1 MRSWNVARPLM
12 RERYVSL
19 SCILSYELQPEMKRV
34 CGRKHG
40 SPDPLSS
47 NLTIESRD
55 CIVIRDCE
63 ILLFFYFFFFFLI
76 YLMRANVNVLWWCI
90 GVYDRVIKKK
100 GEKCQMLRDEVISW
114 KWQLLFSIFWSRR
127 KYHRGI
133 SLRLCFRVELIIY
146 FKKL

>member
-100 GEKCQMLRDEVISW
+100 GGEMSNVERWSDQLKMTIAIFDFLISS
-114 KWQLLFSIFWSRR
+114 KISPGDFSPSLLPCWINNLF
-127 KYHRGI
+127 
-133 SLRLCFRVELIIY
+133 
-146 FKKL
+146 

>member
-63 ILLFFYFFFFFLI
+63 ILLFFYFFFFSNIFNASECKCFMMM
-76 YLMRANVNVLWWCI
+76 YRCI
-90 GVYDRVIKKK
+90 RSGYKK
-100 GEKCQMLRDEVISW
+100 KCQMLRDEVISW
-114 KWQLLFSIFWSRR
+114 KRQLPFSIFWSRR

>member
-63 ILLFFYFFFFFLI
+63 ILLFFYFFFFSNIFNASECKCFMMMYRCIRSGYKKKRRKMSNVERWSDQLKMTIAIFDFLI
-76 YLMRANVNVLWWCI
+76 SS
-90 GVYDRVIKKK
+90 K
-100 GEKCQMLRDEVISW
+100 ISPGNFSPS
-114 KWQLLFSIFWSRR
+114 LLPRWINNLF
-127 KYHRGI
+127 
-133 SLRLCFRVELIIY
+133 
-146 FKKL
+146 

>member
-100 GEKCQMLRDEVISW
+100 GGGNVKCWEM
-114 KWQLLFSIFWSRR
+114 KWSVENGNC
-127 KYHRGI
+127 H
-133 SLRLCFRVELIIY
+133 FRFFDLVENITGEFLSV
-146 FKKL
+146 FASALN

>member
-55 CIVIRDCE
+55 CIVIRDCK
-63 ILLFFYFFFFFLI
+63 ILLFFYFFFFFSNI
-76 YLMRANVNVLWWCI
+76 FNASECKCFMMMYRCI
-90 GVYDRVIKKK
+90 RSSYKKK
-100 GEKCQMLRDEVISW
+100 GGGNVKCWEM
-114 KWQLLFSIFWSRR
+114 KWSVENGNC
-127 KYHRGI
+127 H
-133 SLRLCFRVELIIY
+133 FRFFDLVENITGEFLSV
-146 FKKL
+146 FASALN